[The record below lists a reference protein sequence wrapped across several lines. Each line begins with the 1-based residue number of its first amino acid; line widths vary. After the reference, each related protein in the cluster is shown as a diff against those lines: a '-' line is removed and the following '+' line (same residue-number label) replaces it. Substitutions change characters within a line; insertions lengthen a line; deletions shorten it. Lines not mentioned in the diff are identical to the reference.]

1 MRGRGKPA
9 APLLIRALHRHVN
22 RRVVDQYQLHG
33 APYARFVAVSQRP
46 FWSEQC
52 KRVVAARAGLGS
64 AVDAVLGAIERDETV
79 PLRGGRW
86 RRRLRRHARRG
97 AVVRWIMGEEEG
109 NTR

>member
-1 MRGRGKPA
+1 M
-9 APLLIRALHRHVN
+9 LIRALHRHVN

-52 KRVVAARAGLGS
+52 KRVAARAGLGS

-97 AVVRWIMGEEEG
+97 AVVRWIMGEEG